1 MFEIYMILFTQFDFL
16 TIYRYPKISAKE
28 ECCHPAFADKWM
40 NDLEFF
46 SATIGDTIFY
56 KGQLCKFVED
66 GNHQI
71 GRIETFIEN
80 VQVWLKLVC

>member
-1 MFEIYMILFTQFDFL
+1 
-16 TIYRYPKISAKE
+16 
-28 ECCHPAFADKWM
+28 M

-80 VQVWLKLVC
+80 VHAGMAKIGLLINNTKKYQVIELFYINHNI